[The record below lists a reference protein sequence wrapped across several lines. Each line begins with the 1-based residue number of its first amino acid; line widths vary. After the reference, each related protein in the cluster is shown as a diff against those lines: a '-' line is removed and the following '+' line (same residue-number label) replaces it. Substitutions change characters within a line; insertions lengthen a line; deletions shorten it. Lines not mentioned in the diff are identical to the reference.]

1 MKSVHSSVQV
11 PAESTD
17 DGLHGRAGRRWKRS
31 LKSNEEVIVKRLT
44 RERNTL
50 KYSLSESYQK
60 AKRNTKVIV

>member
-11 PAESTD
+11 PAKSTD

-50 KYSLSESYQK
+50 KYYLSESYQK